1 MNPIDQAFLFLK
13 APRDNIDLHRR
24 IAEITRDVPDDI
36 ENYEDLIDWKRF
48 AHAQS
53 SNRLIPDIE
62 RKYPSLR
69 HTRERKIQLEDDR
82 QDELREAADRDFK
95 DKEIQ
100 ELEDFRL
107 RPFGQPGQ
115 TIRDNMF
122 SLRHSPDLRISRPTN
137 VERELRHFRHSNR
150 GIELAEQ
157 LQEQQRQNKINRLIG
172 VSPQKFGS
180 SSNMEEELLLHAL
193 KTGDAGPLER
203 FQQPTHGSMIGDMP
217 LQQYEQVYPTMPTP
231 ELQASSVIPDSRFY
245 QSNKYGFEPD
255 IFDTVNQRKY
265 GEYEGVYD

>member
-1 MNPIDQAFLFLK
+1 MNPIDRAFLFLK

-53 SNRLIPDIE
+53 GNRRIPDIE

-69 HTRERKIQLEDDR
+69 HTRERKSQLEDDK
-82 QDELREAADRDFK
+82 QDELRAAANRDFR

-107 RPFGQPGQ
+107 RPSQF
-115 TIRDNMF
+115 F
-122 SLRHSPDLRISRPTN
+122 SPRYISAYGPEPRISRPTN
-137 VERELRHFRHSNR
+137 VERELRDFRHSNR

-157 LQEQQRQNKINRLIG
+157 LQEQQRQNKINRLVG

-180 SSNMEEELLLHAL
+180 SSNMEEKLLLHAL

-231 ELQASSVIPDSRFY
+231 VLQASSVDNSPGSRLY
-245 QSNKYGFEPD
+245 HDAD
-255 IFDTVNQRKY
+255 IFDVPHIFHDADYQRKY